1 MARRSRPPR
10 RRAPRAKPA
19 RPARA
24 ATGSAEALLLALAR
38 DLTARA
44 AHLTRAADLRAV
56 VDALAAAYGPE
67 SPLAAAMRKD
77 WLRGRSDKN
86 VRLALGWAR
95 EQVRLAMVDV
105 VQRAAWASLVS
116 AHPNAETLAWLS
128 LACCEALAYEPASA
142 VGDRVQALS
151 ALLGAI

>member
-1 MARRSRPPR
+1 
-10 RRAPRAKPA
+10 
-19 RPARA
+19 
-24 ATGSAEALLLALAR
+24 LLALAR

-44 AHLTRAADLRAV
+44 AQLTQAADLRAV
-56 VDALAAAYGPE
+56 VDALAAAYGPA
-67 SPLAAAMRKD
+67 SPLAAATRED
-77 WLRGRSDKN
+77 WLRGRGDKN

-105 VQRAAWASLVS
+105 VQRAARASLVRS
-116 AHPNAETLAWLS
+116 HADAETLAWLW

-142 VGDRVQALS
+142 AADRVQALV